1 MKAIALLIVLI
12 ALAVGTYMNRTAE
25 HREADSVDTVRSG
38 LAAPVRETAPA
49 TKAPHIEVPATTEI
63 PL

>member
-12 ALAVGTYMNRTAE
+12 ALAVGTYMNRNTENRA
-25 HREADSVDTVRSG
+25 ADSVDTVRSG
-38 LAAPVRETAPA
+38 LAAPARESAPA
-49 TKAPHIEVPATTEI
+49 TKAPHIEVPAKTEI

>member
-12 ALAVGTYMNRTAE
+12 ALAVGTYMNRQE
-25 HREADSVDTVRSG
+25 NRSVDSEDTVRSG
-38 LAAPVRETAPA
+38 LAAPVRESAPA
-49 TKAPHIEVPATTEI
+49 TKAPHIEVPETTQI

>member
-12 ALAVGTYMNRTAE
+12 ALAVGTYMNRSE
-25 HREADSVDTVRSG
+25 NRSADSVDTVRSG
-38 LAAPVRETAPA
+38 LAAPVRESAPA
-49 TKAPHIEVPATTEI
+49 TKAPHIEVPATTTI

>member
-12 ALAVGTYMNRTAE
+12 ALAVGTYMNRQENRSAE
-25 HREADSVDTVRSG
+25 SVDTVKSG
-38 LAAPVRETAPA
+38 LAAPVRESAPT

>member
-12 ALAVGTYMNRTAE
+12 ALAVGTFLKRNENRSAVSE
-25 HREADSVDTVRSG
+25 DTVKSG
-38 LAAPVRETAPA
+38 QAAPVREIVPA
-49 TKAPHIEVPATTEI
+49 ATTPHVEVPATTTI